1 MAAFTHYA
9 GGPRSGQTIAST
21 QQTSAAAT
29 EGGFF
34 AISNVLD
41 LAEKHGTSNNGVAVA
56 KTGTDTFP
64 VIDIPAN
71 THVICT
77 YATVLTAE
85 GDAGTMDLGLTGGD
99 VDAFL
104 DGIDINAAVGT
115 TVSGA
120 ATAGNGLGVG
130 GQFFATAD
138 TLDLLGVTGTANSAA
153 KLRIT
158 ALCFSPVV

>member
-9 GGPRSGQTIAST
+9 GGPLSGLAITAT
-21 QQTSAAAT
+21 QQTNAAAG

-34 AISNVLD
+34 AISNEID
-41 LAEKHGTSNNGVAVA
+41 LAQGHGTSGNGTVVA
-56 KTGTDTFP
+56 KGGTDTFE
-64 VIDIPAN
+64 VLAIPAN
-71 THVICT
+71 THVLCT
-77 YATVLTAE
+77 YATVLRAE

-130 GQFFATAD
+130 GQFFTTAD

-153 KLRIT
+153 KLRVT
-158 ALCFSPVV
+158 ALCFAPIV